1 MTSPL
6 INYFFTILNMSY
18 TACFVVGAVLLARLL
33 LNWLHAPKIFSYA
46 LWAVVLFRLLCPI
59 SFESALSPLPSAEV
73 ISP

>member
-33 LNWLHAPKIFSYA
+33 LNFQ
-46 LWAVVLFRLLCPI
+46 LCPVGGGAVPT
-59 SFESALSPLPSAEV
+59 ALPHQF
-73 ISP
+73 